1 MGEEEEDWR
10 VMWGEGGKGRE
21 GEGREGRVGEESG
34 GVIYIVTVTFPAT
47 SPSDS
52 SLEGLEQCFLARFG
66 YKLNMNLK
74 FRTLFLKILA
84 TYLNRV

>member
-1 MGEEEEDWR
+1 M
-10 VMWGEGGKGRE
+10 
-21 GEGREGRVGEESG
+21 
-34 GVIYIVTVTFPAT
+34 IYIVTATFPAT
-47 SPSDS
+47 SPTDS

-74 FRTLFLKILA
+74 FRTLFLKFLA

>member
-1 MGEEEEDWR
+1 
-10 VMWGEGGKGRE
+10 VVWGEGGKGRE
-21 GEGREGRVGEESG
+21 GKGREGRVGEESG
-34 GVIYIVTVTFPAT
+34 GVIYIVTATFPAT
-47 SPSDS
+47 SPTDS

-74 FRTLFLKILA
+74 FRTLFLKFLA